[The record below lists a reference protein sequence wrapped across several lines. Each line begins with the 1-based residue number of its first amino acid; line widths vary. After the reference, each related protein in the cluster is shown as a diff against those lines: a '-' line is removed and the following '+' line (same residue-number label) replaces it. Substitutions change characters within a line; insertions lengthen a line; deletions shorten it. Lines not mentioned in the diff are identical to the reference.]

1 MYPVVI
7 VLINVIKCRAL
18 LDTGIGSSYISSTT
32 ANLLRKP
39 PVRQETKLIE
49 MMMMSSV
56 TRNIEIY
63 EATIESLLKTFTMEV
78 EFSKVERKMLLTIEN
93 PHYSTLIEKYQHLK

>member
-49 MMMMSSV
+49 MMMSSV

-63 EATIESLLKTFTMEV
+63 EATIESLSKTFTMEV
-78 EFSKVERKMLLTIEN
+78 EFSKVERKTLLTIEN
-93 PHYSTLIEKYQHLK
+93 PHYSTLTEKYQHLK